1 MYASDYLASER
12 MKFVYA
18 VYYVYASGTVAS
30 YKFWLLE
37 TFGSLEPNLPGI
49 EARKKKALNGSACRS
64 KLDLTGTGIPFCRR
78 FANFCWTDNWTTD
91 RRRATNHSDKGMCLR
106 VTCKDRSI
114 GWVWKYEQGG
124 VQSSQTTSDVSCY
137 HRNRSGQYK
146 MQTADGEFKLFF
158 VWYVNLTDCHAIA
171 FPPLSFT
178 IICTIVEYSFCIILR
193 FIFVAKLK
201 WDLGSI
207 KA

>member
-1 MYASDYLASER
+1 MYASDYPASER

-49 EARKKKALNGSACRS
+49 EARKKKALNESASRS
-64 KLDLTGTGIPFCRR
+64 KLDLTETGIPFCRR
-78 FANFCWTDNWTTD
+78 FVNFCWTDKWTTD
-91 RRRATNHSDKGMCLR
+91 RRRATNHNEKGMCLR

-137 HRNRSGQYK
+137 HRNSSGQYK
-146 MQTADGEFKLFF
+146 VQTADGEFKLFF
-158 VWYVNLTDCHAIA
+158 RLICILHLSDCHAIA
-171 FPPLSFT
+171 FRHYLSR
-178 IICTIVEYSFCIILR
+178 SSALLWNIL
-193 FIFVAKLK
+193 FVLF
-201 WDLGSI
+201 WDLFS
-207 KA
+207 